1 MEYRAT
7 VSQLGE
13 NRLCFYSCGT
23 QRHEEKGAQGEVTYK
38 NGTRTNDSMQ
48 ESQEYVPMENNNN
61 KEKEIVAWQSH
72 GGWRIPISF
81 AVFTFQL
88 CPLSKTSVMSS
99 SSIRSWI
106 RNNVFRCLPCG
117 VPVFQALKHL
127 KDFKA
132 LHNVNEGMK
141 KKPDK
146 NNTDFFFVLVFV
158 FVNGR

>member
-13 NRLCFYSCGT
+13 NLLCFYSCGT

-141 KKPDK
+141 KKTDK
-146 NNTDFFFVLVFV
+146 NNTDFFFCSCFC
-158 FVNGR
+158 FC

>member
-13 NRLCFYSCGT
+13 TLLCFYSCGT

-38 NGTRTNDSMQ
+38 NGTRTNDSTQ

-61 KEKEIVAWQSH
+61 KEKEILAWQSR
-72 GGWRIPISF
+72 GGWRIRISF

-88 CPLSKTSVMSS
+88 CPLSETSVMSS
-99 SSIRSWI
+99 SIIRSWI
-106 RNNVFRCLPCG
+106 RNNMFRCLQCG
-117 VPVFQALKHL
+117 VPVFQASKHL

-132 LHNVNEGMK
+132 LHNNKEGMK
-141 KKPDK
+141 KKTDK
-146 NNTDFFFVLVFV
+146 NNRFFFFCSC
-158 FVNGR
+158 FC